1 MSERVDKGWNSRGID
16 CYAVPAILGTL
27 SHYGVPMTEE
37 KFLELAKDDY
47 PLAIAQAW
55 HEQWKGTGQ
64 FSRFPA
70 AAAEEL
76 WRRLKQGEVAPTDV
90 ALAII
95 NLLTSLEKALDQKK
109 DDGTWETRFKVVE
122 NYLPSLPKEEAR
134 RDKFL
139 AEVVGALNDLME
151 VFDTMAEALAR
162 KEQPA
167 FADRFVAIEETL
179 FPVRKGTAAAFVK
192 AGKGDE
198 AGAIAD
204 FKAIAGDA
212 QRDDFA
218 RLCAIDGLIN
228 FEQRDDAKR
237 FTLELVDRAEQ
248 QKDVELASEAV
259 ERLTE
264 LLKGD
269 PKMKDRNEIRQR
281 VEKLSRTLGEG

>member
-27 SHYGVPMTEE
+27 THYGVPMTEE
-37 KFLELAKDDY
+37 RFLELAKEHY
-47 PLAIAQAW
+47 PLALAQQW
-55 HEQWKGTGQ
+55 HEHWKGTGQ

-122 NYLPSLPKEEAR
+122 NYLPTLPTDEAR
-134 RDKFL
+134 RDRFL

-162 KEQPA
+162 KAQPA
-167 FADRFVAIEETL
+167 LADRFVAIEESI

-198 AGAIAD
+198 PGAIAD
-204 FKAIAGDA
+204 FIAIAADTK
-212 QRDDFA
+212 REDFA

-228 FEQRDDAKR
+228 FKQLDEAKR
-237 FTLELVDRAEQ
+237 FTLELLDRAEQ
-248 QKDVELASEAV
+248 LKDVELASETV
-259 ERLTE
+259 ERLAE
-264 LLKGD
+264 LLKSD
-269 PKMKDRNEIRQR
+269 PKMKDRNDIRER
-281 VEKLSRTLGEG
+281 VEKLSRTLGEE